1 VRYDLQTFSTK
12 YLKANPLWQDS
23 GKVPLDRNNF
33 APRVGFSYAIGD
45 QTPTVV
51 RVGYGL
57 FYPRIPQIYNSVV
70 ETDNGLTPNSIFLN
84 QTNFYAQQIFPQ
96 CPFSLVNCG
105 PLASS
110 CTAPANLLPFAS
122 SNVSAFAHNFLT
134 PEVHQTSVTV
144 ERELSHRVIADLS
157 YSFVH
162 GQDLIRA
169 RDVNLPQPITVQYP
183 IFGSSGVNFLDYGN
197 IASFSSWQLT
207 QSLTCPFP
215 PCLNH

>member
-1 VRYDLQTFSTK
+1 M
-12 YLKANPLWQDS
+12 
-23 GKVPLDRNNF
+23 
-33 APRVGFSYAIGD
+33 
-45 QTPTVV
+45 
-51 RVGYGL
+51 
-57 FYPRIPQIYNSVV
+57 
-70 ETDNGLTPNSIFLN
+70 
-84 QTNFYAQQIFPQ
+84 
-96 CPFSLVNCG
+96 NCG